1 MVKMVMSAI
10 MILAYGFVSLGLFL
24 VTKPISLSLE
34 EYLFGFPRL
43 FTRKKPQFEKY
54 TMMFIITINYENS

>member
-34 EYLFGFPRL
+34 EDLFDFPRL
-43 FTRKKPQFEKY
+43 LTRKKPQFEKY
-54 TMMFIITINYENS
+54 TMMCIITINYENS